1 MAYDL
6 IVKGG
11 SVVLEGRGVVECDIA
26 VSDRKIAAIGRSD
39 VHLDGEETFDA
50 HGLVVFPGV
59 IDPHVHFGMGSP
71 GDWATESRAAAVGGV
86 TSVLNYVMTAESY
99 LESGPRERELAA
111 ENSVVDFGFHYIV
124 MNEQHLAE
132 IPAYVGELGVTSFKY
147 FANFKGNEGA
157 YLGVEGTDAGFFYA
171 LCRAVAEHPEAVLA
185 VHPENIEVV
194 WRLAAELKAAGR
206 DDLAAWDEA
215 RPDFV
220 EAHDMFTAF
229 LFAERTGARVYIV
242 HLSAA
247 AGLRVAEEH
256 FARGGRSYVETC
268 THYLTQTKHSELG
281 TLAKVNPP
289 VRTEADIEALW
300 GAVRDGRISV
310 VGSDHISRK
319 REKKEGSI
327 WTASAGFPGVT
338 TLLPLM
344 LSEGHHRRALSI
356 ERISAVLSTNPARI
370 FGLYPT
376 KGTIAIGS
384 DADLTIVDLNREQV
398 VDSSTFGSHADY
410 SIYDGWNLRGWPV
423 ATLIRGETVMAD
435 GDVIALPGS
444 GREISR
450 RSGTPEAS
458 RA

>member
-1 MAYDL
+1 MSYDL
-6 IVKGG
+6 VVTGG
-11 SVVLEGRGVVECDIA
+11 SVVVEGAGRTDCDIA
-26 VSDRKIAAIGRSD
+26 ITDGKIAAIGTPGGFD
-39 VHLDGEETFDA
+39 ADETFDA
-50 HGLVVFPGV
+50 TGLVVLPGV

-71 GDWATESRAAAVGGV
+71 GDWLTESRAAALGGV

-99 LESGPRERELAA
+99 LTSGPAERELAA
-111 ENSVVDFGFHYIV
+111 ENSMIDFGFHYII
-124 MNEQHLAE
+124 MNEQHLSE
-132 IPAYVGELGVTSFKY
+132 IPAYIDELGVTSFKY
-147 FANFKGNEGA
+147 FANFKGNEGH
-157 YLGVEGTDAGFFYA
+157 YLGVEGTDSGFFYA
-171 LCRAVAEHPEAVLA
+171 LCREVAKHSEALIA

-194 WRLAAELKAAGR
+194 WRLSAELKAEGR

-220 EAHDMFTAF
+220 EAHDMFTSF

-247 AGLRVAEEH
+247 EGLRVAEEH
-256 FARGGRSYVETC
+256 FARGGCSYVETC
-268 THYLTQTKHSELG
+268 AHYLTQTKHSKLG
-281 TLAKVNPP
+281 SLVKVNPP

-300 GAVRDGRISV
+300 GAVKDGRISV

-344 LSEGHHRRALSI
+344 LSEGHHRRGLSL
-356 ERISAVLSTNPARI
+356 ERIAAVLSTNPARI

-376 KGTIAIGS
+376 KGTISVGS
-384 DADLTIVDLNREQV
+384 DADLTLVDLNREQV

-410 SIYDGWNLRGWPV
+410 SVYDGWNLRGWPV
-423 ATLIRGETVMAD
+423 TTVIRGEIVMKD
-435 GDVIALPGS
+435 GQGP
-444 GREISR
+444 R
-450 RSGTPEAS
+450 RSRFRP
-458 RA
+458 